1 MLSINAFFMVS
12 PHVAGTDFY
21 AFTVRVGNNINAL
34 TARNDYSTTWLRNEW
49 MRCLMFLRR
58 CSL

>member
-12 PHVAGTDFY
+12 PRVAGTDFY
-21 AFTVRVGNNINAL
+21 AFTARIGNNIYAF

-58 CSL
+58 YSL